1 MSIVVFWIKPGSGEG
16 LFPNMSEPQA
26 RTFTELQLTDALAFA
41 NRQRNEGFRHVCI
54 SMEHSDN
61 VTKPG
66 VDGIVDGK
74 TPDGEEY
81 TWRKRR

>member
-1 MSIVVFWIKPGSGEG
+1 
-16 LFPNMSEPQA
+16 
-26 RTFTELQLTDALAFA
+26 
-41 NRQRNEGFRHVCI
+41 
-54 SMEHSDN
+54 MEHSDN